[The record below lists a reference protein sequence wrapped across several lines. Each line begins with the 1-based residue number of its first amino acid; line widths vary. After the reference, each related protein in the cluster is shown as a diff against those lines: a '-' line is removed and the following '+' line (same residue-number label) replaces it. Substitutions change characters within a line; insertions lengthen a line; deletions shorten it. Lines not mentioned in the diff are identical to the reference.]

1 MDNKIPIK
9 IAEISINKFNDQI
22 HQKVVQLRTF
32 RVSSSA
38 ATLGDFEKLRKE
50 AINSL
55 RVVKQ
60 LKQLLI
66 EIEHLKSRTKLEDH
80 EKFDELTSKRRNEA
94 LKEIQM
100 YQGQNNDLEFNSF
113 SVNLFT
119 QFELKYHFRHE
130 TD

>member
-1 MDNKIPIK
+1 MDENKKIPVK

-22 HQKVVQLRTF
+22 HHKVVQLRKF
-32 RVSSSA
+32 RTSNSSA

-66 EIEHLKSRTKLEDH
+66 EIDHLKSRTKPEDH
-80 EKFDELTSKRRNEA
+80 GKFDELTSRRRNEA

-100 YQGQNNDLEFNSF
+100 YQGQVKKFLIN
-113 SVNLFT
+113 
-119 QFELKYHFRHE
+119 
-130 TD
+130 

>member
-1 MDNKIPIK
+1 MDENNKIPIK
-9 IAEISINKFNDQI
+9 VAEISINKFNDQI
-22 HQKVVQLRTF
+22 HHKVIQLKNF
-32 RVSSSA
+32 RISNSRASS
-38 ATLGDFEKLRKE
+38 LGDFEKLRKE

-66 EIEHLKSRTKLEDH
+66 EIDHLKSRTKTADL

-100 YQGQNNDLEFNSF
+100 YQGE
-113 SVNLFT
+113 
-119 QFELKYHFRHE
+119 K
-130 TD
+130 

>member
-1 MDNKIPIK
+1 MDQNNKIPIK

-22 HQKVVQLRTF
+22 HQKVIQLRHF
-32 RVSSSA
+32 RVSNTSA
-38 ATLGDFEKLRKE
+38 STLGDFEKLRKE

-66 EIEHLKSRTKLEDH
+66 EIDHLKSRTKPEDH
-80 EKFDELTSKRRNEA
+80 EKFDELTSRRRNEA

-100 YQGQNNDLEFNSF
+100 YQGEFN
-113 SVNLFT
+113 
-119 QFELKYHFRHE
+119 
-130 TD
+130 